1 MNGFFTSLEE
11 AVPDLRRY
19 AMAMLSDQRDADHIV
34 RTCLAGAISRLHEMG
49 EVAKLRLWLFSMVY
63 REFTVGSRPPRWG
76 RFSSSHG
83 NNVSAAASTG
93 LTRAFSGLR
102 LEQRSAVFLISVEN
116 LSYAAAAE
124 VMAMPT
130 AAIVELLKV
139 GREELRQAVE
149 AGASGLPP
157 AGS

>member
-1 MNGFFTSLEE
+1 MNGFFTGLEE
-11 AVPDLRRY
+11 TVPALRRY
-19 AMAMLSDQRDADHIV
+19 AMAMLSDQRDADDMV
-34 RTCLAGAISRLHEMG
+34 RTCLARAIGRRHESDEPG
-49 EVAKLRLWLFSMVY
+49 RLRLWLFSMMY
-63 REFTVGSRPPRWG
+63 REFTVRSRPRRWG
-76 RFSSSHG
+76 QFSSSPG

-93 LTRAFSGLR
+93 LSRAFSGLR
-102 LEQRSAVFLISVEN
+102 LEQRSAMFLISVEN

-130 AAIVELLKV
+130 ATIVELLKV